1 MNRLRIIPLDEM
13 VVFPGMPVTL
23 PVDVGSDDRVLLVP
37 RQDNTYAKVG
47 VEAEVSERVRLAGRG
62 LAVSLMPLHR
72 ATLGGAAAD
81 QDGVLRVDFEAR
93 PDLVPAAALTRELE
107 REYRAVVDEILELR
121 GDDGRIRAFV
131 RSITDAGALAD
142 TAGYS
147 PDLNFTQKLQLLET
161 FDVVERLRLA
171 VQFQRERL
179 AELQVRKRI
188 RDDVEDGA
196 QKQQREYFLRRQMD
210 AIRKELG
217 ETEGSIIEEYRK
229 KISEAKMPDAVEKQ
243 AERELSRLEKMGE
256 SNAEASMIRTYL
268 DWLLAVPWSNRSEE
282 RLDPK
287 YAREVLDADH
297 AGLDDVKRRITEYL
311 AVRKLRAERGL
322 VAN

>member
-1 MNRLRIIPLDEM
+1 MNRLRIIPLDDT
-13 VVFPGMPVTL
+13 VVFPGMAVTL
-23 PVDVGSDDRVLLVP
+23 TADVGSDARVLLVP

-93 PDLVPAAALTRELE
+93 PDQAPAAALTRELE

-147 PDLNFTQKLQLLET
+147 PDLNYTQKLQLLET
-161 FDVVERLRLA
+161 FDVVERLKLA
-171 VQFQRERL
+171 LQFQQERM

-188 RDDVEDGA
+188 HDDVEDGA
-196 QKQQREYFLRRQMD
+196 QKQQREYLLRRQMD

-217 ETEGSIIEEYRK
+217 EAEGSVSNEYRQ
-229 KISEAKMPDAVEKQ
+229 KI
-243 AERELSRLEKMGE
+243 
-256 SNAEASMIRTYL
+256 
-268 DWLLAVPWSNRSEE
+268 
-282 RLDPK
+282 
-287 YAREVLDADH
+287 
-297 AGLDDVKRRITEYL
+297 
-311 AVRKLRAERGL
+311 
-322 VAN
+322 